1 MDGEALRLE
10 VGEDGVSRLV
20 FDRPGSPVNLL
31 TRAVMERLD
40 TLLGEAE
47 RLAGAGRVRAL
58 VVASAKPGS
67 FLAGADVREMQEVG
81 DAAEAAATA
90 RWGQRILRRLEELPV
105 PTLAAIDGVC
115 LGAGVELTLACG
127 YRLAADSPATRIGF
141 PEVQLG
147 IIPALGGTVRLPRLV
162 GARAA
167 LELVLDGERVDARE
181 ARRLGLVD
189 AVFPP
194 EAFEAEVLRF
204 ARERIERG
212 RTRTGARRGVGKRL
226 LEDTAP
232 GRRLLFARVGRELA
246 REEGERSHAARR
258 ALEAVADGVALPLE
272 RAFEREAEVAGE
284 LMVTR
289 EARGLL
295 HALRLRQAAGEGRP
309 LPAPAPQVERV
320 AVLGA
325 GRMGAG
331 IAHLLARS
339 GTPVRLREV
348 RHPALLRGVEYIRSL
363 FRAEVARGTL
373 PRREAEERAPLVS
386 GTLGFGGFGI
396 VDLVIEAVGED
407 PEAKRNAL
415 REVEEHVREDCLL
428 APCGA
433 AIPVAL
439 LQEAVARPARVVGMH
454 FFHPVGRIPL
464 VEVVRGP
471 RTSAEA
477 VAAALALARRAG
489 KVPLVVR
496 DGPGFLVNRIL
507 FAYLSEALRL
517 VEEGAP
523 PERVDAALTE
533 FGMPLGPL
541 RLMDELGVGF
551 TARVLRLLAEGLGE
565 RYRASPVLEHLAR
578 AGRPG
583 REWGAGFYRYEEGK
597 DPRPDPRAPAAYRDA
612 VRPREGGIPPDEP
625 LSRTL
630 LAMVNEAAR
639 ALEEGVVERAAEV
652 DLAMTLAAGFPR
664 FRGGLLYHADRTGV
678 PEVVGALEEHALR
691 FGERFS
697 PAALLVRL
705 AEEGGMLYGT
715 RAPASGHG
723 AGAVLE

>member
-1 MDGEALRLE
+1 MEGEALRLE

-47 RLAGAGRVRAL
+47 RLAGTGRVRAL

-67 FLAGADVREMQEVG
+67 FLAGADVREMQEVD

-115 LGAGVELTLACG
+115 LGAGVELALACG
-127 YRLAADSPATRIGF
+127 YRLAADAPAARIGF

-167 LELVLDGERVDARE
+167 LELILDGERVDARE
-181 ARRLGLVD
+181 AHRLGLVD

-232 GRRLLFARVGRELA
+232 GRRLLFARVGREA
-246 REEGERSHAARR
+246 RSPAARR

-272 RAFEREAEVAGE
+272 RAFEREAEMAGE

-363 FRAEVARGTL
+363 FRTEVARGTL

-428 APCGA
+428 ASCGA

-454 FFHPVGRIPL
+454 FFHPVGRVPL

-471 RTSAEA
+471 QSSPET

-489 KVPLVVR
+489 KMALVVR

-541 RLMDELGVGF
+541 RLVDELGVGF

-578 AGRPG
+578 AGRQG

-639 ALEEGVVERAAEV
+639 ALEEGVVERAAAV

-678 PEVVGALEEHALR
+678 PEVVRALAEHALR

-697 PAALLVRL
+697 PAPLLVRL
-705 AEEGGMLYGT
+705 AEEGGTLYGPQT
-715 RAPASGHG
+715 PASGHG
-723 AGAVLE
+723 GGAVLE